1 MVGFTDE
8 EHFVL
13 ELTCARSISISPHGL
28 AAGRG
33 RSVGA
38 PPASATDR
46 PCTHPTPTPRP
57 RSYNYGVL
65 SYELGN
71 DYNGITISS
80 PVVLE
85 GLQRR
90 GLAPP
95 GAAAATL
102 AAPGGYTFRVLGA
115 PAPGPCPI
123 TEVAVN
129 VTSLPASLA
138 FWHNFLGLA
147 VEAQDG
153 GSALLS
159 CSEGGCRLRL
169 VQLPAGE
176 EMRHGTAFGRIAF
189 SCPGERLQQ
198 LQADVQAAGYSV
210 HTPYVSLDTPGKATV
225 QVVILADPDG
235 HEICLVGDEGF
246 RQLSAQDPAADAL
259 LEQALAADGSRA
271 WYEKREAA
279 IAAAEAAAAA
289 KQQASA

>member
-1 MVGFTDE
+1 LGALG
-8 EHFVL
+8 VL
-13 ELTCARSISISPHGL
+13 L
-28 AAGRG
+28 AAATSGRLEG
-33 RSVGA
+33 SPSPSPR
-38 PPASATDR
+38 
-46 PCTHPTPTPRP
+46 TPP
-57 RSYNYGVL
+57 RSYNYEAVL

-71 DYNGITISS
+71 DYNSITISS
-80 PVVLE
+80 PAVLE

-102 AAPGGYTFRVLGA
+102 RAPDGYTFHVAGA
-115 PAPGPCPI
+115 PAPGPCPV
-123 TEVAVN
+123 TEVAIN

-138 FWHNFLGLA
+138 FWRDFLGFTL
-147 VEAQDG
+147 EAQDG
-153 GSALLS
+153 GAALLS
-159 CSEGGCRLRL
+159 CSERGCRLRL

-176 EMRHGTAFGRIAF
+176 AMRHGTAFGRIAF

-198 LQADVQAAGYSV
+198 LQADVQAAGYTV

-246 RQLSAQDPAADAL
+246 RDLSALDPAAGAL
-259 LEQALAADGSRA
+259 LDQAVAADGSKA

-289 KQQASA
+289 AKQEANA